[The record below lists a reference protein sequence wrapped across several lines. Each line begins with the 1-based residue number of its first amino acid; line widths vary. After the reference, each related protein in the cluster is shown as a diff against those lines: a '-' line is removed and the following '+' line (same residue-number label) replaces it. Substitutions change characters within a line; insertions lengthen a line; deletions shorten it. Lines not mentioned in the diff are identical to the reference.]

1 MLTYSLLLLQYWTC
15 YIVFLLPCLYGLF
28 FCQCFCLLLCFW
40 IIVWTTIKKCT
51 WIYLVFLESFRDKH
65 MHPSRQRLFQGW
77 PCVFQIQNQILQRLL
92 KHGFIVEES
101 GCWIGLPAVQ
111 IFHISRTF
119 GTSLNKKCNRPWH
132 RWHRQLPRAQN
143 DWGGHKIIFFCLFVC
158 FLVGSPPSCDH
169 RALLHTYI
177 KDSMNRKLLP
187 TLFQYGDVFPT
198 ETEYWIKGGFY
209 FCAPPPF
216 SHSPQ
221 TNVWRGSGEIIS
233 DS

>member
-111 IFHISRTF
+111 IFHILRTF

-143 DWGGHKIIFFCLFVC
+143 DWGVTKYFLFVC
-158 FLVGSPPSCDH
+158 LFFGRKSALLWPSC
-169 RALLHTYI
+169 T
-177 KDSMNRKLLP
+177 P
-187 TLFQYGDVFPT
+187 THIY
-198 ETEYWIKGGFY
+198 
-209 FCAPPPF
+209 
-216 SHSPQ
+216 
-221 TNVWRGSGEIIS
+221 
-233 DS
+233 